1 MEGEV
6 ENMDWI
12 TGRYNGIMVCGAPV
26 EPTAVFMVMGVCA
39 MGHGLPKMHG
49 AIIEDEIEGA
59 LDKSS

>member
-12 TGRYNGIMVCGAPV
+12 TGSYNGIMVCGAPV
-26 EPTAVFMVMGVCA
+26 EATAVVMVMGVCA
-39 MGHGLPKMHG
+39 MGHGLPKTHG
-49 AIIEDEIEGA
+49 AITEDKIEGA